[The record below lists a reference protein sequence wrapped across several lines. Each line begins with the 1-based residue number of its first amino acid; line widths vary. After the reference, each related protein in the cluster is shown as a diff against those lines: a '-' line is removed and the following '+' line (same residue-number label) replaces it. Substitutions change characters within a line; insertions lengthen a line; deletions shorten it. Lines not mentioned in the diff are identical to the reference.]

1 MAERLAPISFRELTR
16 SLKALRNDSAD
27 ATLVTDIAKRRLPIV
42 KRLRFAPVAAAP
54 ENIGETV
61 EIDGNTYRPT
71 ATQKA
76 DAERLSKITVTSVAD
91 CLRITLLPDVQ
102 ILNEDA
108 RLAYL
113 VRRHA
118 RESAA
123 IIDLA
128 TALFDEA
135 SVVDHQHAKLIDE
148 LLVQIQ
154 VTENAESDFFL
165 NVVKAVKERSAPSPS
180 DTEFVV
186 LRSLLRLVFAAAYNK
201 ISCSGDRVAGWLQ
214 VVSQTRFFDDVQ
226 ANAPELIAMTVKC
239 LACAISIEMLAV
251 SYSVTTPLASAN
263 GNANMYLSAP
273 KYLFAI
279 HKQITEH
286 MPPMDPFAAPIRM
299 TWGLVLSEIAV
310 EKEQMGVPAEYTQTV
325 DQLLADN
332 APQTLLANA
341 VNDAGVNTIKVAV
354 EHLAREEE
362 SSVGQQY
369 VSVFEELLRHMLP
382 YLSYSMDVAASVT
395 SVYTSA
401 PNLASLFNADEGS
414 LVFRE
419 KLRGMFPHDF
429 HSLPR
434 LMTALASPA
443 TAAVVMEYLRKLPT
457 YTQIVP
463 RGFSA
468 YDLESRKVEG
478 DIINSIK
485 LRKDF
490 VLFGRSPVPIVAPAG
505 TSGSILSSTANPS
518 VVMWDYA
525 YNAWNLFGRI
535 MDVAESD
542 VVAVVGDDD
551 QREVILTIIRLLT
564 RMVEHL
570 PPADA
575 VELLNDASEDMQ
587 GDGRN
592 IISVVYG
599 IMDRAIGIVAEE
611 DKFGRVRSKVTAART
626 AAKEVAVSCVD
637 FLRAC
642 VPLYPD
648 GVWPLISRSSLLD
661 KKLSKFGRMAGGDGD
676 FLRIVAGQ
684 ECTSGSYEFL
694 IAVIKLVEALVVDT
708 IEDAVNIL
716 SGVSGTS
723 ARVRTEVLQSFLG
736 ESGSLLVE
744 VWSGFGE
751 WRYTDVRQRFE
762 IGTALVSLFTLVLSK
777 VYGLAD
783 GKKLFPTLASCAGC
797 IVSYI
802 CSLTENGQIAH
813 GASYRPFAPILG
825 LLESHEKGA
834 ELYRALGQQSAARSA
849 ESYAD
854 ALLQLTETLVRCRSY
869 ITTSAS
875 MASRLEEVL
884 FDEISRLAALFVSNF
899 TEIRRRRI
907 AKVIAAI
914 ISAQGDIE
922 APPSL
927 VAHLSI
933 NADAL
938 VATMVYVLEDA
949 SCSKQEQLVL
959 WELLNAVVSQRQQ
972 GFAALVLSTEKLSN
986 GVFAH
991 DKLQKSSKTSLL
1003 QVATARLR
1011 HTTDT
1016 EVTLAI
1022 VKFIASA
1029 QNYWA
1034 SATAD
1039 LSKDAEF
1046 WKKITS
1052 LMDTSAIDVHNN
1064 ARPVDIEAIS
1074 FRFSCAAYAT
1084 QISASQLFSGNGEP
1098 DELQKAIIDSLRKS
1112 SDTLSDVALRIR
1124 GYRPSLH
1131 GNLQRNFQKKWPVAP
1146 VLAFRHTGVID
1157 TRYGTQYFYDADV
1170 ATTLVCRDN
1179 AWQSYIQEVKA
1190 ANSNLS
1196 LLDSQVMLLRAWIL
1210 MATALSEHAAKDK
1223 VLSAKL
1229 VNTVKVCLNANVN
1242 EEDNWAVASSV
1253 FAERAALAFNLVSK
1267 LRTSAVVQGSDYTEI
1282 FSHAYLAFNS
1292 SEAPYLQ
1299 ALNDNDLTYH
1309 RVILRILYL
1318 SLRGINDA
1326 DSSSSNHQLYSAV
1339 AGIFELVVAKG
1350 AARIFEKARTAP
1362 EASAVDDVILIIA
1375 LLQEILEFDGVEGL
1389 LPAFGSALADSG
1401 ALTSA
1406 MSLYSWAT
1414 QALVDG
1420 EPLFAE
1426 TTLTYLAALSSAPL
1440 LAEQLA
1446 TENVLGVLIESPIS
1460 QQIREGG
1467 VRPDTQIRLH
1477 RVWTRGILPLLL
1489 NLLRHVGGRI
1499 ARDILAFLEL
1509 FEAQVQSALLAWQQL
1524 NIVSLAA
1531 LDETTFLV
1539 VLFGIL
1545 KMLLSEEGFVWNG
1558 RNNLALSVDYALTHP
1573 KYLATLITPVTAEEQ
1588 NLQATSRGQGQTA
1601 LSEAVVAQLRRLQ
1614 ELLQDED
1621 M

>member
-16 SLKALRNDSAD
+16 NLKALRKDNAD
-27 ATLVTDIAKRRLPIV
+27 ATLVIDIVKKRLPIL
-42 KRLRFAPVAAAP
+42 KRLRFAPAAAAP
-54 ENIGETV
+54 ENVGETV

-76 DAERLSKITVTSVAD
+76 DAERLSKIAGTSVTD

-102 ILNEDA
+102 IMNEDA

-128 TALFDEA
+128 TAIFDEA

-165 NVVKAVKERSAPSPS
+165 NVVKAVKERSTPSAS

-226 ANAPELIAMTVKC
+226 ANAPEPIAMTVKC

-251 SYSVTTPLASAN
+251 SYSVTTPLGSAN

-286 MPPMDPFAAPIRM
+286 IPPMDPFASPIRM

-362 SSVGQQY
+362 ASAGQQY

-382 YLSYSMDVAASVT
+382 YLSYSMDVAAAVT

-401 PNLASLFNADEGS
+401 PNLTSLFNADEGS
-414 LVFRE
+414 IVFRE

-443 TAAVVMEYLRKLPT
+443 TAAAVMDYLRKLPT
-457 YTQIVP
+457 YTQIIP

-478 DIINSIK
+478 DTINSIK

-490 VLFGRSPVPIVAPAG
+490 VLFGRSPVPFVAPAG
-505 TSGSILSSTANPS
+505 TSGSILSGTANPS
-518 VVMWDYA
+518 VVMWNYA

-542 VVAVVGDDD
+542 VVAFVGDDD
-551 QREVILTIIRLLT
+551 QRTVILTIIRLLT

-570 PPADA
+570 PAAEA

-599 IMDRAIGIVAEE
+599 IMDRAIGIVGEE

-642 VPLYPD
+642 VPLHPD
-648 GVWPLISRSSLLD
+648 GVWPLVSRSSLLD
-661 KKLSKFGRMAGGDGD
+661 KKSSNFGRMAGAAGD

-684 ECTSGSYEFL
+684 ECISGSYEFL

-751 WRYTDVRQRFE
+751 WRYTDVRQRFY

-783 GKKLFPTLASCAGC
+783 GKKLFPTLASCADS

-802 CSLTENGQIAH
+802 CSLTETGQIAQ

-834 ELYRALGQQSAARSA
+834 ELYRAVGQQSAARSA

-869 ITTSAS
+869 ITSAS

-884 FDEISRLAALFVSNF
+884 FDKISGLAALFVSNF
-899 TEIRRRRI
+899 TELRRRRI

-914 ISAQGDIE
+914 IGAQGDIE

-927 VAHLSI
+927 VAHLAI

-938 VATMVYVLEDA
+938 VATMVCILEDA

-972 GFAALVLSTEKLSN
+972 GFAALVLSTERLSN

-1052 LMDTSAIDVHNN
+1052 LMDTSAIDVYNN

-1098 DELQKAIIDSLRKS
+1098 DELQKAIIDRLRKS

-1282 FSHAYLAFNS
+1282 FNHAYLAFNS

-1299 ALNDNDLTYH
+1299 ALTDNDLSYH
-1309 RVILRILYL
+1309 RVVLRILYL

-1375 LLQEILEFDGVEGL
+1375 LLQELLDFDGVEGL
-1389 LPAFGSALADSG
+1389 LPAFGGALADSG

-1489 NLLRHVGGRI
+1489 NMLRHVGGRI

-1509 FEAQVQSALLAWQQL
+1509 FEAQVQSTLLAWQQL
-1524 NIVSLAA
+1524 NIVTLAA
-1531 LDETTFLV
+1531 LDETMFLV
-1539 VLFGIL
+1539 VLFGTL
-1545 KMLLSEEGFVWNG
+1545 KMLLSDEGFVWNG

-1588 NLQATSRGQGQTA
+1588 KLQVTSRGEGQTA
-1601 LSEAVVAQLRRLQ
+1601 LREAVVAQLRRLQ
-1614 ELLQDED
+1614 DLLQEED